1 MFHKTVFKD
10 GMCCISRHNSTEN
23 IFKFVIKLL
32 YPDQLFT
39 SSFGVAAS
47 YSFIG
52 INNLKLNMTFKTIL
66 WNRLMATVSQIFT
79 GKPFLLS
86 I

>member
-23 IFKFVIKLL
+23 IFKFVNKLL